1 MSSAP
6 ALVPVASPPRSS
18 PPWLPT
24 PLLVSQYPML
34 AHLHSCTSMK
44 QLHQMHAN
52 AITSG
57 AIFDNFVASRILS
70 FSALSPYGS
79 LSYARLL
86 FSRLRKPDTFT
97 FNTLLRAYVCGPDPL
112 NAVLFYIDVL
122 NSSALHRPDNHC
134 FALLLK
140 ACSEAPSLSLGV
152 MVHAQAIKF
161 GWSSLVSVQ
170 NFLVHMYASCGDIGL
185 AKLAFNGIEECD
197 DASVNMMLGGFL
209 KCGCFEGA
217 RQLFDEMSERD
228 GITWSVMING
238 LVQRSRFKEGLEF
251 FRRMLEE
258 KVEPNESVLV
268 NVLNACAHLGAMEQG
283 MWVERYL
290 KGKSIRFSV
299 RVGTALVD
307 MYLKCGCVEKAYEIF
322 ARMEE
327 KNVLAWTAMIG
338 GLAINGRGEE
348 ALQLFSQMEMEGV
361 SPNDVT
367 FIGVLN
373 ACSHAGLVDD
383 GVKYFSSMTEV
394 YGIEPNVQHYCCLV
408 DLYGRCGMLHQAEE
422 VIKKMPMKPNSA
434 VWGALLNSCRIH
446 GNSLLGEVVGKKL
459 IELESNN
466 SGRYVLLSNIYAA
479 NGRWEN
485 VAELRRVM
493 KERGVT
499 KLPGSSFID
508 LKGHV
513 YEFVAGDNVHPQSK
527 EIYVML
533 SVMMKKLMQAG
544 YKANTGEAL
553 LGMDEEEKETAVS
566 YHSEKLALAFGLINT
581 EPGTTI
587 RITKNLRVCSD
598 CHTAT
603 KMLSKIYDRVFVVR
617 DRGRFHH
624 FKDGICSCN
633 DFW

>member
-1 MSSAP
+1 
-6 ALVPVASPPRSS
+6 
-18 PPWLPT
+18 
-24 PLLVSQYPML
+24 
-34 AHLHSCTSMK
+34 
-44 QLHQMHAN
+44 
-52 AITSG
+52 
-57 AIFDNFVASRILS
+57 
-70 FSALSPYGS
+70 
-79 LSYARLL
+79 
-86 FSRLRKPDTFT
+86 
-97 FNTLLRAYVCGPDPL
+97 
-112 NAVLFYIDVL
+112 
-122 NSSALHRPDNHC
+122 
-134 FALLLK
+134 
-140 ACSEAPSLSLGV
+140 

-185 AKLAFNGIEECD
+185 AELAFNGIEECD

-209 KCGCFEGA
+209 KCGCFGDA

-228 GITWSVMING
+228 GIAWSVMING

-290 KGKSIRFSV
+290 KGKSIRLSV

-338 GLAINGRGEE
+338 GLAINGRGKE

-367 FIGVLN
+367 FVGVLN

-383 GVKYFSSMTEV
+383 GVKYFSSMTEA

-408 DLYGRCGMLHQAEE
+408 DLYGRCGMLDQAEE

-434 VWGALLNSCRIH
+434 VWGALFNSCRIH
-446 GNSLLGEVVGKKL
+446 GHSLLGEVVGKKL

-479 NGRWEN
+479 NGRWED

-513 YEFVAGDNVHPQSK
+513 YEFIAGDNVHPQSK

-533 SVMMKKLMQAG
+533 SEMMKKLMLAG
-544 YKANTGEAL
+544 YKANTDQAL
-553 LGMDEEEKETAVS
+553 LGIDEEEKETAVS